1 MWPLLF
7 HLKKTSFWG
16 TITGDPGNF
25 PHGIFSLAPAGKTSW
40 AYVAIGSVPSTL
52 GWRCPAWC
60 PDRWLEGWR
69 SQRSKVPKV
78 LIDANV
84 VSFYERFNNHNFD
97 LSHFGGIILFNS
109 LNIFKPPFLGYRLE
123 AWWKKERHQKH
134 EWESTNKARI
144 MFDDV
149 AQYLH
154 LSLLQL
160 WCETRQGVRAWT
172 IPSLTKSFF
181 LQRVSDRIWQ
191 LTEILKWYVCML
203 ELTLLLLLL
212 FLVFLVAL
220 PLSLP
225 SLLFPFFPHDRLMSK
240 GPVIVPR
247 MAFL

>member
-1 MWPLLF
+1 M
-7 HLKKTSFWG
+7 KKNKQ
-16 TITGDPGNF
+16 D
-25 PHGIFSLAPAGKTSW
+25 L
-40 AYVAIGSVPSTL
+40 
-52 GWRCPAWC
+52 
-60 PDRWLEGWR
+60 
-69 SQRSKVPKV
+69 
-78 LIDANV
+78 
-84 VSFYERFNNHNFD
+84 D

-172 IPSLTKSFF
+172 IPSLAKSFF

-191 LTEILKWYVCML
+191 LIEILKWYVCML
-203 ELTLLLLLL
+203 ELTLLLWLL
-212 FLVFLVAL
+212 FLVFLVATVAL
-220 PLSLP
+220 VATILAVPVFSPRSPDEQRPGHRATYGVLVTAPATVVAP
-225 SLLFPFFPHDRLMSK
+225 SCRPSRR
-240 GPVIVPR
+240 PVHPKESR
-247 MAFL
+247 HLHLERHMRKNTAMFRR